1 MQFDAGTVIGGFR
14 TEAPMWLTGADT
26 GSGPVAHA
34 WLDARCC
41 LGGLHS
47 PSVDAGCWLGL
58 GLSSTNLGCE
68 DTSRDDPD

>member
-41 LGGLHS
+41 LGGLHRL
-47 PSVDAGCWLGL
+47 SVGAGCWLGL
-58 GLSSTNLGCE
+58 GRSHTSLGCE
-68 DTSRDDPD
+68 DTSSDDHD